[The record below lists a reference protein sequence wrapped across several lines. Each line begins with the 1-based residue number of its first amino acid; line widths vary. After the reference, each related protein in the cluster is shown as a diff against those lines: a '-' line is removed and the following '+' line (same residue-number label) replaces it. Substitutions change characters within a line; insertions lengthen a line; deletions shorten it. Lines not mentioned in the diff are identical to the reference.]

1 MNFTPMDTNDCAGK
15 SSEDDSRRLMAEY
28 SISHDGRH
36 YQFAEYRYER
46 LADAVAY
53 ARLVGA
59 PRAAGSDSPSLM
71 KVDAVEAPSA
81 ADRQLMLE
89 LSISFEHG
97 SFVFAGFHYDRLV
110 DAANYARHRQQL
122 GLTPR

>member
-1 MNFTPMDTNDCAGK
+1 MNFTPMDTDDCAGEP
-15 SSEDDSRRLMAEY
+15 SEDDTRRLMAEY
-28 SISHDGRH
+28 SISHEGRH

-59 PRAAGSDSPSLM
+59 PRAEQSDSPSLM
-71 KVDAVEAPSA
+71 RVDAVEAPQA

-89 LSISFEHG
+89 LSISFERG
-97 SFVFAGFHYDRLV
+97 SFVFAGFHYDRLI
-110 DAANYARHRQQL
+110 DAVNYARHRQQF
-122 GLTPR
+122 GSTPG